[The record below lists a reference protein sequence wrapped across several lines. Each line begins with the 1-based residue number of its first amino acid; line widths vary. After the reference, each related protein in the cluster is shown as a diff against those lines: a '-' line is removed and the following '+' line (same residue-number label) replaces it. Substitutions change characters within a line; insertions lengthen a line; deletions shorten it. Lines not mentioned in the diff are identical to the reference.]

1 MDTSIIKHVTISKLW
16 GIKTISTDFDE
27 HVNIFIGINGSS
39 KTTFLNLI
47 EATLLVDLKMF
58 YSIDFE
64 YIKIDFNSTIV
75 QSILVTK
82 QEKEGEFFISYC
94 FDNED
99 PINIPCSEL
108 MIQRPYRMQIRYKES
123 YAIVK
128 ERMKNLVNISWLS
141 VNRDNSDLNEYD
153 RHELERYNNMVDIKL
168 QELAHN
174 LVLYQ
179 LQLESEANK
188 LADKFKENVLSL
200 MLYDE
205 NSDYFKSD
213 EITRYSSVDT
223 KAMQADLFKA
233 FNALGVAK
241 DKSAAIQN
249 HVKKIKGVVDNINRD
264 GKLSIDEAFVL
275 ALINRTFSIIDISKT
290 HETQKKEIFAQI
302 EKLVSCLHR
311 FMPDKEFIL
320 NKNNEGRVEVILKEG
335 MSKDIS
341 FGLSS
346 LSSGEKQLFILITE
360 SLLQKG
366 IPHLFIADEPEL
378 SLHIGWQ
385 KLIIGELLE
394 MNPNAQIIVATHSP
408 EIAGNYPNNVVNMK
422 KITSYHEQY

>member
-47 EATLLVDLKMF
+47 EATLSVDLRVF

-64 YIKIDFNSTIV
+64 YIKIDFIGASV
-75 QSILVTK
+75 LSVMVTK
-82 QEKEGEFFISYC
+82 QEKEGDFFINYI
-94 FDNED
+94 FDDED
-99 PINIPCSEL
+99 PISIPCTEI
-108 MIQRPYRMQIRYKES
+108 MMQRSTYRIPIKYRETFL
-123 YAIVK
+123 IVK
-128 ERMKNLVNISWLS
+128 ERMDEIVNISWLS
-141 VNRDNSDLNEYD
+141 VNRDNSDIYDYD
-153 RHELERYNNMVDIKL
+153 RREFERINNMVDIKL
-168 QELAHN
+168 QELEHD

-179 LQLESEANK
+179 LQLESESNK
-188 LADKFKENVLSL
+188 LADRFKENVLSL

-205 NSDYFKSD
+205 DKDYFKSD
-213 EITRYSSVDT
+213 EITRFSTVDT

-241 DKSAAIQN
+241 DKSTAIQT
-249 HVKKIKGVVDNINRD
+249 HVKKIKGVVDNINSN
-264 GKLSIDEAFVL
+264 GQLSIDDAFVL

-290 HETQKKEIFAQI
+290 HESQKKEIFAQI
-302 EKLVSCLHR
+302 EKFKSCLHK
-311 FMPDKEFIL
+311 FMPDKEFNL
-320 NKNNEGRVEVILKEG
+320 NKNNEGRLEVELKEG
-335 MSKDIS
+335 NSDKSIS
-341 FGLSS
+341 FDLSS
-346 LSSGEKQLFILITE
+346 LSSGEKQLFILMTE
-360 SLLQKG
+360 SLLQKC

-385 KLIIGELLE
+385 KLVIEELLE

-408 EIAGNYPNNVVNMK
+408 EIAGNYPTNVINMK
-422 KITSYHEQY
+422 KITSYE